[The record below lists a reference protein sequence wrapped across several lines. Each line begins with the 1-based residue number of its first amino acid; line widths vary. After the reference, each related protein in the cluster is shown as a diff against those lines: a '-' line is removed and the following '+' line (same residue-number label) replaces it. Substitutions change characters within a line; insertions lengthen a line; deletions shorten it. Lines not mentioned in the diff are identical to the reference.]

1 MNSDA
6 VLLYSD
12 FNTTLDTC
20 SNISH
25 HLKQCDCHSILD
37 LESETCISTPFVND
51 KCRENRYEPE
61 TFKVTN
67 HGINHCGED
76 FEYLPL
82 STQIAVGKCLQCS
95 INVTGDD
102 CQNEFEQFTG
112 SPDVVVNS
120 VNSVHCAL
128 TRLIRCN
135 VSDIEDS
142 YCAVDLKES
151 GLSSGSTGNAI
162 TPKISL
168 LNSLAISYEPTKFN
182 FQVQLEK
189 STSLGVELLFST
201 FNNDSLN
208 SQCVEYSLT
217 SNQTSWLICRNSEL
231 QRSSDQTHYDD
242 YLLWNDEIRVCT
254 ETAVPE
260 FVLATHDYVFSSLS
274 ILFILIYVVY
284 YFTKLKKTVTGNFVV
299 SSMITLM
306 FGLVFYCLIN
316 ETKSFISC
324 RIIASCTQYFLIAV
338 HTWTN
343 SGGILMIKGI
353 SSFKLASQSSWKKYA
368 YYATYAW
375 LTPLIFVIIAYSVDA
390 AKPHT
395 LYPVFS
401 DQICFIARGWI
412 RLLVFTGPIYLLVVV
427 NIAMCIIAS
436 VIVVKSGNKIA
447 VDDKRR
453 TLKKVVTIVKLQV
466 IFGFH
471 WFILLFTEI
480 KGPHQTGL
488 WIALNV
494 FMTLQGVLAVLAQLV
509 TSANITKAR
518 TWFNSKVRHPSPKN
532 SP

>member
-1 MNSDA
+1 
-6 VLLYSD
+6 
-12 FNTTLDTC
+12 
-20 SNISH
+20 
-25 HLKQCDCHSILD
+25 
-37 LESETCISTPFVND
+37 
-51 KCRENRYEPE
+51 
-61 TFKVTN
+61 
-67 HGINHCGED
+67 
-76 FEYLPL
+76 
-82 STQIAVGKCLQCS
+82 
-95 INVTGDD
+95 
-102 CQNEFEQFTG
+102 
-112 SPDVVVNS
+112 
-120 VNSVHCAL
+120 
-128 TRLIRCN
+128 
-135 VSDIEDS
+135 
-142 YCAVDLKES
+142 
-151 GLSSGSTGNAI
+151 
-162 TPKISL
+162 
-168 LNSLAISYEPTKFN
+168 
-182 FQVQLEK
+182 
-189 STSLGVELLFST
+189 VELLFST

-231 QRSSDQTHYDD
+231 QRSSDQTHYND

-254 ETAVPE
+254 ETAAPE

-316 ETKSFISC
+316 ETESFISC
-324 RIIASCTQYFLIAV
+324 QIIASCTQYFLIAV

-343 SGGILMIKGI
+343 AVGILMIKGL

-368 YYATYAW
+368 YYAAYAW

-390 AKPHT
+390 AKTHN

-412 RLLVFTGPIYLLVVV
+412 RLLVFTGPIYLFVVV
-427 NIAMCIIAS
+427 NITMCIIAS
-436 VIVVKSGNKIA
+436 VIVARSGNNIA

-453 TLKKVVTIVKLQV
+453 TLKKVITIAKLQV

-471 WFILLFTEI
+471 WFILLFAEI

-494 FMTLQGVLAVLAQLV
+494 FMTLQGVTAVLAQLV
-509 TSANITKAR
+509 TSANIRKGR
-518 TWFNSKVRHPSPKN
+518 TWFNSKIRNYSPKN
-532 SP
+532 SQSASNKTAETKFR